1 MKWNS
6 LLLYTEVKMQTKI
19 NISIIIILLSLIFC
33 GACTAKSQQPA
44 AKPVSPAPE
53 VKTEVKADPNRIDPA
68 SELGQLLEKI
78 NAATKTIVGCQ
89 AAVDYLF
96 VQEPDLLN
104 SKTLRKGT
112 LYYQKTDKGSKLRL
126 NFDSIKQDEGEE
138 QKKVEQ
144 YVFDGVWLT
153 KIDFALRQ
161 VDQYQQAPIDKP
173 VNVFEYISRH
183 FPIVGFSGTEVLEKQ
198 FFIRLIPAAEGE
210 SKMVHLELKV
220 RPDSVYKDDYTQ
232 IDLWIHRDNYLPVKM
247 KTTSIQGDIYEINL
261 SKMELN
267 KTLPDKIFNIETPAD
282 FSKNVKTLQQKP
294 EGKDS
299 QWPQEL

>member
-1 MKWNS
+1 MKYNR
-6 LLLYTEVKMQTKI
+6 LIGQMAFF
-19 NISIIIILLSLIFC
+19 IFC
-33 GACTAKSQQPA
+33 SSCGSTEAAKPQQPA
-44 AKPVSPAPE
+44 ANPAPATAE
-53 VKTEVKADPNRIDPA
+53 VKVEAKADPNRIDPA

-78 NAATKTIVGCQ
+78 NAATKTIQGCQ
-89 AAVDYLF
+89 ASVDYLF
-96 VQEPDLLN
+96 VQEPELLN
-104 SKTLRKGT
+104 SRTLRKGT

-126 NFDSIKQDEGEE
+126 NFDTIKQDDADQ

-183 FPIVGFSGTEVLEKQ
+183 FPIVGFSGTDVLEKQ

-232 IDLWIHRDNYLPVKM
+232 IDLWIHSDNYLPVKM

-267 KTLPDKIFNIETPAD
+267 KNLQDKIFAIDAPAD
-282 FSKNVKTLQQKP
+282 FSKNVKTLDQNK
-294 EGKDS
+294 EGKGS
-299 QWPQEL
+299 RWPQEL